1 MPNASVLLVSSG
13 DDPWMVGRLSLMVIE
28 AATASSLAIIPI
40 LSPAGLPD
48 AVRRLRRG
56 LRDVR
61 DRTARRWRRWRTV
74 SFAGLMGG
82 DHTALLMISHQ
93 GVDRRE
99 VLDVLRRR
107 WPDVVVKDL
116 EQEEPAWTMTADD
129 AADLGSRRRGVE
141 PLRIVV
147 MPQKITRV
155 IVAPAPCDRADARG
169 GLSGRS
175 AKCGNDI
182 LHWRFDGACQGAAA
196 TLRSEQTA

>member
-1 MPNASVLLVSSG
+1 M
-13 DDPWMVGRLSLMVIE
+13 
-28 AATASSLAIIPI
+28 
-40 LSPAGLPD
+40 
-48 AVRRLRRG
+48 
-56 LRDVR
+56 
-61 DRTARRWRRWRTV
+61 

-82 DHTALLMISHQ
+82 DHTALLLISHQ
-93 GVDRRE
+93 GIDRRE

-155 IVAPAPCDRADARG
+155 AVAPTPLIEPMPMA
-169 GLSGRS
+169 
-175 AKCGNDI
+175 
-182 LHWRFDGACQGAAA
+182 
-196 TLRSEQTA
+196 